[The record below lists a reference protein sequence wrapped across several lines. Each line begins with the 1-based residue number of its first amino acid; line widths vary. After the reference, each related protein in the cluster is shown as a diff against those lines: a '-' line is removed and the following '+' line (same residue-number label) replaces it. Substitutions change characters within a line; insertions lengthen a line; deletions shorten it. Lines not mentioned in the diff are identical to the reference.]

1 MKTFNFKK
9 IKESH
14 LSQLV
19 SLWNQGS
26 NVLTSSGFLMTQEK
40 VELGLKEKMFE
51 YFGLFEK
58 EKLIGFMLLKKEENE
73 LWIKHLLIDKAFRRK
88 GLGKRLIEKAFS
100 IAKKNKMKIK
110 TEVLIGNKDALL
122 FFEKLGFKKVEVNR
136 KENHYVL
143 EKNFKI

>member
-40 VELGLKEKMFE
+40 VELGFKEK
-51 YFGLFEK
+51 
-58 EKLIGFMLLKKEENE
+58 N
-73 LWIKHLLIDKAFRRK
+73 
-88 GLGKRLIEKAFS
+88 
-100 IAKKNKMKIK
+100 
-110 TEVLIGNKDALL
+110 V
-122 FFEKLGFKKVEVNR
+122 
-136 KENHYVL
+136 
-143 EKNFKI
+143 